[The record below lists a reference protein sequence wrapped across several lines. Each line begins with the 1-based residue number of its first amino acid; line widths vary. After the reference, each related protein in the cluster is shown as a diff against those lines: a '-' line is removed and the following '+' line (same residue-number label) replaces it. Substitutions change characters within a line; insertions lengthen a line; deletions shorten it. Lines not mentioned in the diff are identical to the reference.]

1 MSGAGGRPTGET
13 WRWID
18 ASMRVGFWTKV
29 EEAERYKFES
39 YLGVLVDTAKEM
51 QSNNWPKIGLRLS
64 NETLQVVG

>member
-39 YLGVLVDTAKEM
+39 YLGVLVDTAKEK
-51 QSNNWPKIGLRLS
+51 NAVK
-64 NETLQVVG
+64 